1 MSTEKSYNVA
11 GTGSTPQVAY
21 STSSG
26 LCSLIGVS
34 TPVDSMDFYRPII
47 EWVMDNQSDIQEGT
61 QFEFQLN
68 YFNSSSMKALL
79 WLIQQISELIQS
91 GKDWKLVWV
100 VLEEDE
106 FMQEG
111 GEAIQSLIDSDLL
124 IESRN

>member
-1 MSTEKSYNVA
+1 MSTEKSFVVA
-11 GTGSTPQVAY
+11 STSSTPQVAY
-21 STSSG
+21 STTSG
-26 LCSLIGVS
+26 LCSLVGVS

-47 EWVMDNQSDIQEGT
+47 QWVMDHQSEIKEGT

>member
-1 MSTEKSYNVA
+1 MSTETNLSIA
-11 GTGSTPQVAY
+11 STSSTPQVSY

-26 LCSLIGVS
+26 LCTLVGVS

-47 EWVMDNQSDIQEGT
+47 QWVMDHQDEIISGT
-61 QFEFQLN
+61 KFEFQLN

-91 GKDWKLVWV
+91 GKQWELVWIV
-100 VLEEDE
+100 IEEDE

-111 GEAIQSLIDSDLL
+111 GEAIQSLIDSSLL
-124 IESRN
+124 IESRS

>member
-1 MSTEKSYNVA
+1 MSTNIHYLAA
-11 GTGSTPQVAY
+11 GTNSTPAVDY
-21 STSSG
+21 HVDSG
-26 LCSLIGVS
+26 CCSIIGVS

-47 EWVMDNQSDIQEGT
+47 QWVVDHQNEIKEGT

-79 WLIQQISELIQS
+79 WLIQQISELIQG
-91 GKDWKLVWV
+91 GKKWKLVWV

-111 GEAIQSLIDSDLL
+111 GEAIQSLIDAQLE
-124 IESRN
+124 IVSR

>member
-1 MSTEKSYNVA
+1 MRTEKSFVVA
-11 GTGSTPQVAY
+11 STSSTPQVAY
-21 STSSG
+21 STTSG
-26 LCSLIGVS
+26 LCSLVGVS

-47 EWVMDNQSDIQEGT
+47 QWVMDNQSEINEGT